1 MIFVLKNADFSAN
14 NIGTI
19 PLDIEV
25 HEETELIAARFAGM
39 TDNTKSHLNIFVD
52 RLIKAGIYSK
62 LKHLMLPLV
71 AGNVADAL
79 QNVLTA
85 EKEVIAD
92 TGYAAISSKGITFT
106 DTGFLSLNPAI
117 QSSQA
122 NFSYRCA
129 VVNVATPTAST
140 SERIVTLSSESS
152 ATLQFLRGYVDV
164 SGSGT
169 TTLHMKAANEKGA
182 DSLFVD
188 GAVIHSI
195 NNGVLSYLSS
205 ASETGSYTL
214 ANPASVTALKLS
226 GANNTD
232 FHQYLHSYAIR
243 LLFIADNL
251 SSAQIVAMYNAMQEF
266 IAAEV

>member
-71 AGNVADAL
+71 AGNVTDAL

-106 DTGFLSLNPAI
+106 GPGFLSLNPAI

-122 NFSYRCA
+122 NFSYGCA

-152 ATLQFLRGYVDV
+152 ATSQFPRGYVDV
-164 SGSGT
+164 GSVV
-169 TTLHMKAANEKGA
+169 TTLHMKAANETGA
-182 DSLFVD
+182 DSLFVN

-226 GANNTD
+226 GANNTGY
-232 FHQYLHSYAIR
+232 HQYLHSC
-243 LLFIADNL
+243 
-251 SSAQIVAMYNAMQEF
+251 
-266 IAAEV
+266 